1 MCVCVLQNPSALL
14 SYLLSMALKSCPG
27 HLEVN
32 NNLSIICL
40 LDFLANSSN
49 VCWFGKV
56 LGLGMCSNV
65 CWFGNVFEICTV
77 LFSHVCEQFEHL
89 FRDRVEVSGTILESI
104 QRSVITRSQHR
115 RASLETWVHSEHTGI
130 ISTVPTLTLPST
142 KELSKDL
149 CLR

>member
-1 MCVCVLQNPSALL
+1 MLVWESTR
-14 SYLLSMALKSCPG
+14 
-27 HLEVN
+27 
-32 NNLSIICL
+32 
-40 LDFLANSSN
+40 
-49 VCWFGKV
+49 
-56 LGLGMCSNV
+56 
-65 CWFGNVFEICTV
+65 FGNVFECMLVWERVRNMHRT
-77 LFSHVCEQFEHL
+77 FSHVCEQFEHL

>member
-1 MCVCVLQNPSALL
+1 MLVWESTR
-14 SYLLSMALKSCPG
+14 
-27 HLEVN
+27 
-32 NNLSIICL
+32 
-40 LDFLANSSN
+40 
-49 VCWFGKV
+49 
-56 LGLGMCSNV
+56 
-65 CWFGNVFEICTV
+65 FGNVFECMLVWERVQNMHHT
-77 LFSHVCEQFEHL
+77 FFTCVCEQFEHL

>member
-1 MCVCVLQNPSALL
+1 MWKLTLNCQSFVSW
-14 SYLLSMALKSCPG
+14 
-27 HLEVN
+27 
-32 NNLSIICL
+32 I
-40 LDFLANSSN
+40 FLPIHRMY
-49 VCWFGKV
+49 V
-56 LGLGMCSNV
+56 GLGKYSVWECVRMYVGLGTCSKYAPYFFT
-65 CWFGNVFEICTV
+65 C
-77 LFSHVCEQFEHL
+77 VCEQFEHL

>member
-1 MCVCVLQNPSALL
+1 MLVWESTR
-14 SYLLSMALKSCPG
+14 
-27 HLEVN
+27 
-32 NNLSIICL
+32 
-40 LDFLANSSN
+40 
-49 VCWFGKV
+49 
-56 LGLGMCSNV
+56 
-65 CWFGNVFEICTV
+65 FGNVFECMSVWECVRNMHHT
-77 LFSHVCEQFEHL
+77 FSHVFVSNIEHL